1 MKLNNRHYG
10 LLLAGLICLPLAPL
24 TQAQTEQAEPEP
36 AAEETTA
43 PEAQKTAPGAQK
55 TVESATINLRT
66 TVMGN
71 QEQPRVF
78 YVMPWQSPETPAL
91 DMQMLSSQQDAV
103 FGHVEREELLRHLEA
118 SGELDE
124 EE

>member
-1 MKLNNRHYG
+1 MKLNNRHYS
-10 LLLAGLICLPLAPL
+10 LLLALGLNMPLLA
-24 TQAQTEQAEPEP
+24 QAQNQEQAQAEQEPDAAP
-36 AAEETTA
+36 AAETA
-43 PEAQKTAPGAQK
+43 TPAAKK